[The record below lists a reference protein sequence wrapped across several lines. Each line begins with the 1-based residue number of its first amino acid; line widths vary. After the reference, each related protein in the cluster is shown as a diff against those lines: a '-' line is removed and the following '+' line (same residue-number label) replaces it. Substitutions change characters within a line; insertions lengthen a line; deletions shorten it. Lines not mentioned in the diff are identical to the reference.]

1 MFRKAMYFIP
11 VIMILKVN
19 NDFLY
24 IQNILQLIFI
34 DVSLCVV
41 LIKITVLLIS
51 TIIKK
56 FFFFENK
63 IDICSNIKYMLR
75 QLQKT
80 FWSEQPLVTRQS
92 IIDYIGS
99 HFRTRLQ
106 RPSWHTNAEV
116 ARYLID
122 NYILIHLKTDKAKFH
137 MLMFVL
143 IGFYLSTKSLNFI

>member
-1 MFRKAMYFIP
+1 
-11 VIMILKVN
+11 
-19 NDFLY
+19 
-24 IQNILQLIFI
+24 
-34 DVSLCVV
+34 
-41 LIKITVLLIS
+41 
-51 TIIKK
+51 
-56 FFFFENK
+56 
-63 IDICSNIKYMLR
+63 MLR